1 MVIPERQPSESS
13 KELYERF
20 NERYNVQ
27 QCISNFKLAWSI
39 KERASNIESKDEER
53 WKELI
58 KEAVFCRLRNQARK
72 FEGSREKR
80 KPADA
85 IERYRFESEHTWIM
99 GQQILRAYSQETT
112 NPLSAPKVDAYLCF
126 HAHFENSEKDGGSLY
141 KDDYVENFSRDR
153 LVTLQRKCEKIIHG
167 SNGQEIDWNFEFTP
181 SPNKSFYT
189 AKDNRDLTCFPW
201 ATCEI
206 KHQGH
211 INTPEETFLF
221 CQAANGAAVSLTLLA
236 NAAAAGV
243 EEPLIHEI
251 RPVIAFTFT
260 GPIARVWVAYIWD
273 IEDLCYKHRMRCIWQ
288 GSLTNV
294 IDNIQLCV
302 IIERLHFW
310 ALNHLRPWLSGCID
324 QWRILIDNYE
334 REASSGQDSG
344 ADREQAVQEEL
355 QIALA
360 WIDEAKPLVGRQFRS
375 GLEPLRQ
382 AMRRTATNKIEDI
395 RRIREVIPDVPSLG
409 VRRAKTIESFIDDND
424 EEPESESEVG
434 DLDEEKDPYDLV

>member
-1 MVIPERQPSESS
+1 MLLNDTDCMITPLPQNSMTA
-13 KELYERF
+13 
-20 NERYNVQ
+20 
-27 QCISNFKLAWSI
+27 KLAS
-39 KERASNIESKDEER
+39 
-53 WKELI
+53 
-58 KEAVFCRLRNQARK
+58 AR
-72 FEGSREKR
+72 S
-80 KPADA
+80 
-85 IERYRFESEHTWIM
+85 ESEHTWIM

-273 IEDLCYKHRMRCIWQ
+273 IEDLCYKHVRALETNIKPVFTDIACRECVAYGKEVSQMLSIIYNFV
-288 GSLTNV
+288 SLSRDS
-294 IDNIQLCV
+294 I
-302 IIERLHFW
+302 
-310 ALNHLRPWLSGCID
+310 SG
-324 QWRILIDNYE
+324 R
-334 REASSGQDSG
+334 
-344 ADREQAVQEEL
+344 
-355 QIALA
+355 
-360 WIDEAKPLVGRQFRS
+360 
-375 GLEPLRQ
+375 
-382 AMRRTATNKIEDI
+382 
-395 RRIREVIPDVPSLG
+395 
-409 VRRAKTIESFIDDND
+409 
-424 EEPESESEVG
+424 
-434 DLDEEKDPYDLV
+434 